1 VNDAGFRYDLD
12 LIGGTAAVLY
22 PLNAHRIL
30 VEVGPQVSYAYAR
43 QRLVDRRTFAA
54 GVLGAG
60 ASLLVTVPAGALR
73 LGLDASL
80 GAERFR
86 LDQRTAVKPAAS
98 LSLLALW
105 GF

>member
-1 VNDAGFRYDLD
+1 
-12 LIGGTAAVLY
+12 VLY

-30 VEVGPQVSYAYAR
+30 VEVGPEVGYAYAR

-54 GVLGAG
+54 GVLSAG
-60 ASLLVTVPAGALR
+60 ASLLVTAPAGPLR
-73 LGLDASL
+73 LGLSASV
-80 GAERFR
+80 GAQRFR
-86 LDQRTAVKPAAS
+86 LDERTAVKPAGS